1 LPLQSQALT
10 DKVENIEQRLK
21 QLEHSLNFQG
31 NFRQVS
37 KEVQRLSQQIESPE
51 VKSSGKYDELKSH
64 LIGVAAAVG
73 IGLMA
78 GNFTERG
85 LNEVSMFSEISANVQ
100 LTSSIHST
108 DSSEAIQAPAIA
120 GLTES
125 FTEKALKKQSTL
137 SERSVN
143 VQGSFNV
150 DALMRAII
158 GQESAG
164 KFNAV
169 NSDSGA
175 LGYGQV
181 MPENVPSW
189 SLESLGYTLTPEEFL
204 QSPKLQLKIIRY
216 KLEQAIAAQSKPGR
230 DLQQVARR
238 VAAVWYSGQGKLWNN
253 TKPQFYNGQSY
264 PSIAHYTQSV
274 WEKYQKEVGIN
285 PASVVPQQKKT
296 WGSGLLSFFNSAAAQ
311 QDVLATKVVEY
322 MKKQGYKVSTHPKE
336 VNIVHIR
343 NGATAKNLFEDTRL
357 VIQFDAAGRPRILGQ
372 WAETTKPGIQL
383 IRRPV
388 NAKGAIAI
396 QPGQY
401 QSWQVG
407 LHFGMSGRHTHEALI
422 QVRPIKGMR
431 DSDRNTTFDTPDAG
445 LFWVNIH
452 QPWADGELVD
462 DRSAG
467 CMVTQTK
474 AAHQEFM
481 KIVKSDRRY
490 RSDPGFIFT
499 STIIDSGDL
508 L

>member
-1 LPLQSQALT
+1 
-10 DKVENIEQRLK
+10 
-21 QLEHSLNFQG
+21 
-31 NFRQVS
+31 
-37 KEVQRLSQQIESPE
+37 
-51 VKSSGKYDELKSH
+51 
-64 LIGVAAAVG
+64 
-73 IGLMA
+73 MA

-253 TKPQFYNGQSY
+253 TKPQFYNGTILPIDCSL
-264 PSIAHYTQSV
+264 HSV
-274 WEKYQKEVGIN
+274 GLGEIPKGGGDK
-285 PASVVPQQKKT
+285 PRLPLSPQQKKT
-296 WGSGLLSFFNSAAAQ
+296 WGSGLLSFFSPSAAQ

-322 MKKQGYKVSTHPKE
+322 MKKAGIQGIHSSQRGEYCAYPYGH
-336 VNIVHIR
+336 
-343 NGATAKNLFEDTRL
+343 TAKNLFEDTRL

-388 NAKGAIAI
+388 NVKGAIAI

-422 QVRPIKGMR
+422 QVRPYQR
-431 DSDRNTTFDTPDAG
+431 DAR
-445 LFWVNIH
+445 
-452 QPWADGELVD
+452 
-462 DRSAG
+462 
-467 CMVTQTK
+467 
-474 AAHQEFM
+474 
-481 KIVKSDRRY
+481 
-490 RSDPGFIFT
+490 
-499 STIIDSGDL
+499 
-508 L
+508 